1 MNEEIINDVS
11 LKKPNEFPVMLNDM
25 NDASYYMMPKKPRPA
40 AVYTHADRWYAISA
54 LILGFITVKTYIES
68 TSDSGSGFGLM
79 ASISALALTVFNFI
93 YCRALNMKGN
103 RTTTAIF
110 IVNLIL
116 SQSFLICSN
125 SAVTLLC
132 IVMIFFGNTYFSY
145 ASYHEG
151 RRSVINNVFRATI
164 ISPFYNYS
172 SVFEAIFTKREKNSD
187 KKRDYKKGLLVI
199 IGLLSSLPLCIVVVF
214 LLGAADKEFGKIF
227 SVSFENLYEIIADL
241 FGNFFLFLL
250 SLPLGMYVFAAA
262 YSRSYKM
269 NHENEFEKLPQKTS
283 PTVSNAMCAAFLTPL
298 MLIYVVFTVLQA
310 VHLFSA
316 SVLSAPDFSYSEY
329 AREGFFQLCIVALIN
344 LVVIAAIMILSGAGR
359 GSMKRILRVFTVV
372 FCVLTHFLIVT
383 ALAKMLLYI
392 SIYGMTP
399 KRVSTSVFMMYL
411 FVMFAVLIIKQYKRK
426 ISFTKIGYCLAAAV
440 LAAMVFTPVDAL
452 IAEYNIT
459 HYERGDIS
467 WMGISAMKEL
477 DASAIPVLAKVRPD
491 DANGVYSDVQSYFA
505 SMEMIADEYVNISLW
520 NFNVQRY
527 LAGEV
532 IHSTR

>member
-1 MNEEIINDVS
+1 M
-11 LKKPNEFPVMLNDM
+11 
-25 NDASYYMMPKKPRPA
+25 
-40 AVYTHADRWYAISA
+40 
-54 LILGFITVKTYIES
+54 
-68 TSDSGSGFGLM
+68 
-79 ASISALALTVFNFI
+79 
-93 YCRALNMKGN
+93 
-103 RTTTAIF
+103 
-110 IVNLIL
+110 
-116 SQSFLICSN
+116 
-125 SAVTLLC
+125 
-132 IVMIFFGNTYFSY
+132 
-145 ASYHEG
+145 
-151 RRSVINNVFRATI
+151 
-164 ISPFYNYS
+164 
-172 SVFEAIFTKREKNSD
+172 
-187 KKRDYKKGLLVI
+187 
-199 IGLLSSLPLCIVVVF
+199 VF

-467 WMGISAMKEL
+467 WMGISAMREL

-491 DANGVYSDVQSYFA
+491 DTNGVYSDVQSYFA